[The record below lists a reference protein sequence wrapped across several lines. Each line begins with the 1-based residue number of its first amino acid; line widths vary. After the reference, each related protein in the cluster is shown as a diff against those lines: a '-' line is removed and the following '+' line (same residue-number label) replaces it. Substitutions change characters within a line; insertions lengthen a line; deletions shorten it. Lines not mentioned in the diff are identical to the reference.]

1 MVNALRLYLGSNGFI
16 VLAACLAALGCRGA
30 PPAPPEPPPPVASVT
45 QPIDFPVQSYYE
57 YNGYLDSVESVQ
69 VRARVKGV
77 LEEFRFTEGDEV
89 KKGDLLYRI
98 DPREYEAAELKA
110 KSDISK
116 AEADAANA
124 KAQIRLTKAEV
135 DRQQKTYNSG
145 AGAVFDLDKAQANLA
160 AAQAQLD
167 VAAANREAG
176 ESALRTAR
184 LDLEYTQIK
193 APIDG
198 RISRTLVT
206 PGNLVG
212 QNETT
217 LLTTI
222 VRMDELYV
230 YYDAAERDL
239 IEYQRTPSGAAPG
252 AKGPATLPVEFG
264 VATEKGFPHR
274 GVIDFRENRV
284 ETSTGTVRI
293 RGRVANPIVEP
304 GRHRLLY
311 PGLFARIRVP
321 SGPLRTL
328 PVIPEDAL
336 MTGQEGQFVYVLG
349 EGNVVQKRS
358 VTVVPQHVW
367 KAESQQGPTWTLA
380 APVPPPGGAPSAGA
394 APGAGGPPPGAGGP
408 PPGPV
413 PVRSVVAVAKG
424 LTRADR
430 VLVTGLTKSRPGAP
444 VTPEHRELQQPAPEA
459 K

>member
-1 MVNALRLYLGSNGFI
+1 MLNALRIYLGSNGFI

-45 QPIDFPVQSYYE
+45 QPIDYPVQSYYE

-98 DPREYEAAELKA
+98 DPREYEAMELKA
-110 KSDISK
+110 KADISK
-116 AEADAANA
+116 ADADAANA

-135 DRQQKTYNSG
+135 ERQQKTVSSG
-145 AGAVFDLDKAQANLA
+145 AGAMFDLDKAQANLA
-160 AAQAQLD
+160 AAQAQVD
-167 VAAANREAG
+167 VAQANREAG
-176 ESALRTAR
+176 EAALRTAR
-184 LDLEYTQIK
+184 LDLEYTRIR

-198 RISRTLVT
+198 RINRTLVT

-239 IEYQRTPSGAAPG
+239 IEYQRTAPGSAPG
-252 AKGPATLPVEFG
+252 AKGPATLPIEFG

-284 ETSTGTVRI
+284 ETSTGTVRV
-293 RGRVANPIVEP
+293 RGRVANPFAGP
-304 GRHRLLY
+304 GRPRLLY

-321 SGPLRTL
+321 SGPVRTL

-336 MTGQEGQFVYVLG
+336 MTGQEGQFVYVVG

-358 VTVVPQHVW
+358 VTIVPQHVW
-367 KAESQQGPTWTLA
+367 KAQSPQEPTWTLA
-380 APVPPPGGAPSAGA
+380 APAPGPAGA
-394 APGAGGPPPGAGGP
+394 SGPGGPPS
-408 PPGPV
+408 GPV
-413 PVRSVVAVAKG
+413 PVRSVVAVEKG

-430 VLVTGLTKSRPGAP
+430 VLVNGLTKVRPGAP
-444 VTPEHRELQQPAPEA
+444 VAPENREFQQPAPGA